1 MREADSTIF
10 TSEVCRGQSSVHLQA
25 YRHTCHNCAFFGSSL
40 MTRSVSATAPVLS
53 QRPAQRPLIGI
64 ALLLLSL
71 FCLTTLDAS
80 GKWVMGT
87 GVPLLI
93 LVWFRYLVHLMLV
106 VAVVLPTTGLG
117 VLRSTKPGLQ
127 CLRAVAMLGATLT
140 FFTSLSYLPQA
151 EATAIIFISPLIML
165 AVAPWI
171 LKEPLRKT
179 RWVAAGVG
187 FIGVLLV
194 IRPSAGLPLAGV
206 ITGLLTACLFATQHL
221 TTRLVAQEHP
231 FTTLLWSGGLGT
243 LALACTLPFTL
254 PSAWPTLAT
263 MEPWVWVVLLSTG
276 LTGGVG
282 HLLQIQAYRFAPASM
297 LAPFIYLQMTVA
309 ATMGWL
315 IWSHF
320 PDATTWLGIAIICAS
335 GIVNSLIEWRRS
347 R

>member
-1 MREADSTIF
+1 MPRP
-10 TSEVCRGQSSVHLQA
+10 
-25 YRHTCHNCAFFGSSL
+25 
-40 MTRSVSATAPVLS
+40 VSDAAPALS

-64 ALLLLSL
+64 SLLLLSL
-71 FCLTTLDAS
+71 LCLTTLDAS

-93 LVWFRYLVHLMLV
+93 LVWFRYLVHLLLV
-106 VAVVLPTTGLG
+106 FAVVLPTTGLG
-117 VLRSTKPGLQ
+117 VLRSQKPGLQ
-127 CLRAVAMLGATLT
+127 CVRAVAMLVATLT
-140 FFTSLSYLPQA
+140 FFTALEYFPQA

-171 LKEPLRKT
+171 LKEPVRKT

-206 ITGLLTACLFATQHL
+206 IAGLMTACLFATQHL
-221 TTRLVAQEHP
+221 TTRLVAQDHP

-243 LALACTLPFTL
+243 LALACTLPFSL
-254 PSAWPTLAT
+254 PGAWHILTS
-263 MEPWVWVVLLSTG
+263 MEPWVWLVMLSTG

-282 HLLQIQAYRFAPASM
+282 HLLQIQAYRFAPASL

-309 ATMGWL
+309 ATLGWL

-320 PDATTWLGIAIICAS
+320 PDATTWLGIGIICAS
-335 GIVNSLIEWRRS
+335 GIVNSLIEWQRS
-347 R
+347 RSPSA

>member
-1 MREADSTIF
+1 M
-10 TSEVCRGQSSVHLQA
+10 Q
-25 YRHTCHNCAFFGSSL
+25 
-40 MTRSVSATAPVLS
+40 VLS
-53 QRPAQRPLIGI
+53 A
-64 ALLLLSL
+64 
-71 FCLTTLDAS
+71 
-80 GKWVMGT
+80 
-87 GVPLLI
+87 PLL
-93 LVWFRYLVHLMLV
+93 
-106 VAVVLPTTGLG
+106 
-117 VLRSTKPGLQ
+117 
-127 CLRAVAMLGATLT
+127 RAIDLCFGCVTNNAK
-140 FFTSLSYLPQA
+140 
-151 EATAIIFISPLIML
+151 ML
-165 AVAPWI
+165 ACGNGGS
-171 LKEPLRKT
+171 
-179 RWVAAGVG
+179 AADAQHFIAELVG
-187 FIGVLLV
+187 RFE
-194 IRPSAGLPLAGV
+194 RDRLPLAGV
-206 ITGLLTACLFATQHL
+206 VTGLLTACLFATQHL

-254 PSAWPTLAT
+254 PSAWPTLSS

>member
-1 MREADSTIF
+1 MPRP
-10 TSEVCRGQSSVHLQA
+10 
-25 YRHTCHNCAFFGSSL
+25 
-40 MTRSVSATAPVLS
+40 APDAAPALTL
-53 QRPAQRPLIGI
+53 RPAQRPLLGIG
-64 ALLLLSL
+64 LLLLSL
-71 FCLTTLDAS
+71 LSLTTLDAS

-93 LVWFRYLVHLMLV
+93 LVWFRYLVHMLLV
-106 VAVVLPTTGLG
+106 LAVVLPTTGLG
-117 VLRSTKPGLQ
+117 VLRSTAPGLQ

-140 FFTSLSYLPQA
+140 FFTALGYLPQA

-165 AVAPWI
+165 SVAPWI
-171 LKEPLRKT
+171 LKEPMRKT

-206 ITGLLTACLFATQHL
+206 VAGLITACLFATQHL
-221 TTRLVAQEHP
+221 TTRLVARDHP

-254 PSAWPTLAT
+254 PSAWPMLTN
-263 MEPWVWVVLLSTG
+263 MEPWVWLLMLSTG

-335 GIVNSLIEWRRS
+335 GVVNSLIEWQRS
-347 R
+347 RSAPA

>member
-1 MREADSTIF
+1 MSRPVSEA
-10 TSEVCRGQSSVHLQA
+10 
-25 YRHTCHNCAFFGSSL
+25 
-40 MTRSVSATAPVLS
+40 APALS

-71 FCLTTLDAS
+71 LSLTTLDAT

-93 LVWFRYLVHLMLV
+93 LVWFRYLVQMLLV
-106 VAVVLPTTGLG
+106 LAVVFSTTGLG
-117 VLRSTKPGLQ
+117 VLRSSTPGLQ
-127 CLRAVAMLGATLT
+127 CLRAIAMLGATLT
-140 FFTSLSYLPQA
+140 FFTSLRYLPQA

-165 AVAPWI
+165 SVAPWI

-187 FIGVLLV
+187 FVGVLLV

-206 ITGLLTACLFATQHL
+206 IAGLLTACLFATQHL
-221 TTRLVAQEHP
+221 TTRLVARDHP

-243 LALACTLPFTL
+243 LALACTLPFSL
-254 PSAWPTLAT
+254 PRHWHILTS
-263 MEPWVWVVLLSTG
+263 MEPWVWLVMLSTG

-320 PDATTWLGIAIICAS
+320 PDAITWLGIGIICAS
-335 GIVNSLIEWRRS
+335 GVVNSLIEWQRS
-347 R
+347 KSPPA

>member
-1 MREADSTIF
+1 MS
-10 TSEVCRGQSSVHLQA
+10 HP
-25 YRHTCHNCAFFGSSL
+25 
-40 MTRSVSATAPVLS
+40 VSDIAPALNH
-53 QRPAQRPLIGI
+53 RPAQRPLIGI

-71 FCLTTLDAS
+71 VCLTILDGS

-93 LVWFRYLVHLMLV
+93 LVWFRYLVHLVLV
-106 VAVVLPTTGLG
+106 LAVVLPTTGLS

-127 CLRAVAMLGATLT
+127 CLRAVAMLSATLT

-187 FIGVLLV
+187 FMGVLLV
-194 IRPSAGLPLAGV
+194 IRPSSGLPLIGV
-206 ITGLLTACLFATQHL
+206 VTGLLTACLFATQHL
-221 TTRLVAQEHP
+221 TTRLVAQDHP

-254 PSAWPTLAT
+254 PGAWLTLT
-263 MEPWVWVVLLSTG
+263 SMEPWVWVVMLSTG

-320 PDATTWLGIAIICAS
+320 PDATTWLGIGIICAS

>member
-1 MREADSTIF
+1 MPRP
-10 TSEVCRGQSSVHLQA
+10 
-25 YRHTCHNCAFFGSSL
+25 
-40 MTRSVSATAPVLS
+40 VSAAVPAPS
-53 QRPAQRPLIGI
+53 QRPTQRPLIGI

-71 FCLTTLDAS
+71 LCLTTLDAS

-93 LVWFRYLVHLMLV
+93 LVWFRYLVHLVLV
-106 VAVVLPTTGLG
+106 LGIVLPTRGLS
-117 VLRSTKPGLQ
+117 VFQSKTPGLQ
-127 CLRAVAMLGATLT
+127 CVRAIAMLGATLT
-140 FFTSLSYLPQA
+140 FFTSLRFLPQA

-165 AVAPWI
+165 SVAPWI
-171 LKEPLRKT
+171 LKEPIRKT

-187 FIGVLLV
+187 FLGVLLV

-206 ITGLLTACLFATQHL
+206 IAGLMTACLFATQHL
-221 TTRLVAQEHP
+221 TTRLVAQDNP
-231 FTTLLWSGGLGT
+231 FTTMVWSAGLGT

-254 PSAWPTLAT
+254 TSAMPLLTS
-263 MEPWVWVVLLSTG
+263 MEPWVWVVMLSTG

-335 GIVNSLIEWRRS
+335 GVVNSLIEWQRS
-347 R
+347 RSPTI

>member
-1 MREADSTIF
+1 MPRPASD
-10 TSEVCRGQSSVHLQA
+10 A
-25 YRHTCHNCAFFGSSL
+25 A
-40 MTRSVSATAPVLS
+40 SALT

-64 ALLLLSL
+64 VLLLLSL
-71 FCLTTLDAS
+71 LCLTTLDAS

-93 LVWFRYLVHLMLV
+93 LVSFRYTVHLLLV
-106 VAVVLPTTGLG
+106 LVFVLPTKGIGILHSKT
-117 VLRSTKPGLQ
+117 PGLQ

-140 FFTSLSYLPQA
+140 FFTALRYLPQA

-171 LKEPLRKT
+171 LKEPMRKT
-179 RWVAAGVG
+179 RWVAAGFG
-187 FIGVLLV
+187 FVGVLLV
-194 IRPSAGLPLAGV
+194 IRPSAGLPIAGV
-206 ITGLLTACLFATQHL
+206 IAGLITACLFATQHL
-221 TTRLVAQEHP
+221 TTRLVAQDNP
-231 FTTLLWSGGLGT
+231 FTTMLWSAGLGT
-243 LALACTLPFTL
+243 LALACTLPFSL
-254 PSAWPTLAT
+254 PSAWPILTR
-263 MEPWVWVVLLSTG
+263 MEPWVWVVMLSTG
-276 LTGGVG
+276 FTGGVG

-335 GIVNSLIEWRRS
+335 GVVNSLIEWQRS
-347 R
+347 KSAPA

>member
-1 MREADSTIF
+1 MSRPA
-10 TSEVCRGQSSVHLQA
+10 
-25 YRHTCHNCAFFGSSL
+25 
-40 MTRSVSATAPVLS
+40 SAAAPALN

-64 ALLLLSL
+64 GLLLMSL
-71 FCLTTLDAS
+71 LCLTTLDAS

-93 LVWFRYLVHLMLV
+93 LVWFRYVVHLLLV
-106 VAVVLPTTGLG
+106 LAFVVPTKGLG
-117 VLRSTKPGLQ
+117 ILQSKTPALQ

-140 FFTSLSYLPQA
+140 FFTSLRYLPQA

-171 LKEPLRKT
+171 LKEPTRKT
-179 RWVAAGVG
+179 RWVAAGFG
-187 FIGVLLV
+187 FVGVLLV
-194 IRPSAGLPLAGV
+194 IRPSAGLPIAGV
-206 ITGLLTACLFATQHL
+206 IAGLLTACLFATQHL
-221 TTRLVAQEHP
+221 TTRLVAQDNP
-231 FTTLLWSGGLGT
+231 FTTMLWSAGLGT
-243 LALACTLPFTL
+243 LALACTLPFSL
-254 PSAWPTLAT
+254 PSAWPTLSH
-263 MEPWVWVVLLSTG
+263 MEPWVWVVMLSTG
-276 LTGGVG
+276 FTGGVG

-335 GIVNSLIEWRRS
+335 GVVNSLIEWQRS
-347 R
+347 KSVPA